1 MELLLSLT
9 ILLGFLPSA
18 QTQSAQVDLTVAKDG
33 TGNFTTIGEAISAA
47 PSFSRRGYRIRIRA
61 GKYTENIEI
70 EAMKTNLIFIG
81 DGMDHTIIS
90 GNRSHKGGY
99 ETYNTSTVGIR
110 GPGFIAQ
117 GITFENSA
125 GPQMD
130 QAVALRSDAEKIAFF
145 RCRFIGYQDTLY
157 TKYGVQFFRDCE
169 IFGTVDFIFG
179 DATVIFQNCA
189 IFARKPLPWQS
200 NTITAEGRD
209 SADRT
214 TGIVIHNCSITA
226 APDLRQHLN
235 EFKTYLGRPWKLF
248 SRTVIMQTFIDE
260 LIDPQGWLTWEG
272 QPLGNPYYA
281 EYANTGVGAKTNS
294 RVKWS
299 RVINSNRE
307 AASFTV
313 RNFIHGETWIPST
326 GIPFFLDL
334 L

>member
-1 MELLLSLT
+1 MELLLSVT
-9 ILLGFLPSA
+9 ILLGFLASA
-18 QTQSAQVDLTVAKDG
+18 QTQSPRVDLTVAKDG
-33 TGNFTTIGEAISAA
+33 TGNFTTIGEAILAA
-47 PSFSRRGYRIRIRA
+47 PSYSKRRYYIRIRA
-61 GKYTENIEI
+61 GKYTENIQI
-70 EAMKTNLIFIG
+70 EEMKTNLIFIG

-90 GNRSHKGGY
+90 GNRSRKGGY
-99 ETYNTSTVGIR
+99 TTYKTSTVGIR

-117 GITFENSA
+117 GITFENTA

-130 QAVALRSDAEKIAFF
+130 QAVALRSEAEKITFF
-145 RCRFIGYQDTLY
+145 QCRFLGYQDTLY
-157 TKYGVQFFRDCE
+157 TKSGVQFFRDCE

-179 DATVIFQNCA
+179 DATVILQNCA

-209 SADRT
+209 SANLT

-235 EFKTYLGRPWKLF
+235 EIKTYLGRPWKHF

-260 LIDPQGWLTWEG
+260 LIDPQGWLIWKG
-272 QPLGNPYYA
+272 QPLGNPYFA
-281 EYANTGVGAKTNS
+281 EYGNTGHGARTNE
-294 RVKWS
+294 RVKWG
-299 RVINSNRE
+299 RVINSTRE
-307 AASFTV
+307 AAQFTV